1 MGMGLC
7 GWMEPH
13 PFTIASVAEVRRS
26 MQVVG
31 MFGRCTDRELL
42 KSADGEGL
50 TLICKNTG
58 DWTDKLYSLAQ
69 GGAKDSEAH
78 GGRNVT
84 VLVDGPY
91 GT

>member
-1 MGMGLC
+1 MRMDGATPIHDRVRCRGTSF
-7 GWMEPH
+7 P
-13 PFTIASVAEVRRS
+13 ASI
-26 MQVVG
+26 G
-31 MFGRCTDRELL
+31 KFGRSTDRELL

-69 GGAKDSEAH
+69 GGGKDSEAH
-78 GGRNVT
+78 AGRNVT